1 MTDRR
6 TYSLRDSPFFRLRS
20 KAKLASLL
28 YVSREKLETL
38 SVGEHRYFEF
48 TKPKKSGGVR
58 KISAPNAPLK
68 AVQSRIADLLR
79 RVTPPDYLFAPVPGR
94 SYADNAAFH
103 VGARS
108 IRLLDIEDFFPSCTA
123 KKAIWFFRTR
133 MECSDD
139 VAVILASIV
148 TFNGALPQGSPCS
161 PILAYLCYVDMW
173 GEIAKLV
180 EDCGCKLSVYADDLT
195 ISGVSVPEAQIW
207 EIKKTLYRHGHRYAR
222 SKERSVRDKSVE
234 VTGVV
239 LLRSGVV
246 APNRQHAKIAKV
258 REEITRTTSADH
270 RKALENQLRGR
281 LAQVGQIASAD
292 QRRRASEVAKI

>member
-1 MTDRR
+1 MDRR

-28 YVSREKLETL
+28 YVSPGKLRTL
-38 SVGEHRYFEF
+38 ADGDQRYYEF

-58 KISAPNAPLK
+58 KISAPTAPLK
-68 AVQSRIADLLR
+68 AVQSRVADLLR

-103 VGARS
+103 IGARS
-108 IRLLDIEDFFPSCTA
+108 VRLLDIEDFFPSCTA
-123 KKAIWFFRTR
+123 KKAFWFFRSR
-133 MECSDD
+133 MECSED
-139 VAVILASIV
+139 VAAVLANIV
-148 TFNGALPQGSPCS
+148 TFKGALPQGSPCS

-173 GEIAKLV
+173 DEIAKLV

-195 ISGVSVPEAQIW
+195 ISGMSVPEAQVW

-222 SKERSVRDKSVE
+222 NKERSVRDRSVE

-239 LLRSGVV
+239 LLRAGVV

-258 REEITRTTSADH
+258 RDELARTASVYQ
-270 RKALENQLRGR
+270 RKALEGQLRGR
-281 LAQVGQIASAD
+281 LAQVGQIAAAD
-292 QRRRASEVAKI
+292 QRRKASEIAKT